1 MNNNNEGSNRPRR
14 VPQMR
19 LTLRSA
25 ALILAVLFGLG
36 LVFLAIGILLL
47 ADNERGRQ
55 SSSIQGL
62 ISTVERTAE
71 IAVFLQDSELA
82 TEVVAG
88 LEQNSSVRAVTIR
101 DDQGQVIA
109 SSVPGN
115 RAQTAPARTVL
126 RPISSPFTPGQTIG
140 SIELAPDREQLERQ
154 VILRIRPA
162 ILFFLI
168 FLAVTGATLLVVL
181 YRQITRPIQ
190 TISRRLHRIDVA
202 SGEHIGIPISHENNE
217 IGTMV
222 SDVNR
227 IIDRMAALVTT
238 ERNLRLQRELEE
250 ARFRAIFDNAGSPI
264 FLADPNGVLKSF
276 NLAFSRTLAADA
288 SAAAGGQH
296 GSLYS
301 LLGDSGATM
310 RELIEE
316 SVSSG
321 RRQSAELEVDLPTGK
336 RWYQVVVNPVSDDEV
351 QGIANDITEHK
362 VAQKDAE
369 EQATTDSL
377 TGIGNRLGFDR
388 HLASVFESC
397 RRRTDHQVALM
408 MLDLDH
414 FKELNDSHGH
424 QAGDQA
430 LAKVAERLQHV
441 LRSGD
446 YLARL
451 GGDEFAIILD
461 GPVDD
466 QALEVIADK
475 IIASLNQPLQ
485 LPDGARGHVGVSIGI
500 AVHNREEEETALLA
514 KRADAAMYAA
524 KAAGRNTWRR
534 APGEAAAG

>member
-1 MNNNNEGSNRPRR
+1 
-14 VPQMR
+14 
-19 LTLRSA
+19 
-25 ALILAVLFGLG
+25 LAVLVGLG
-36 LVFLAIGILLL
+36 LMFLGVGIVLL
-47 ADNERGRQ
+47 ADNERDRQ
-55 SSSIQGL
+55 SDSIQGL

-71 IAVFLQDSELA
+71 IAVFLQDGELA
-82 TEVVAG
+82 QEVVAG
-88 LEQNSSVRAVTIR
+88 LEQNSSVQAVTLR

-109 SSVPGN
+109 RSAPGN
-115 RAQTAPARTVL
+115 RGQAVSAGTVR
-126 RPISSPFTPGQTIG
+126 RPIGSPFTPGQIIG
-140 SIELAPDREQLERQ
+140 SIELTPDRDQLERQ

-181 YRQITRPIQ
+181 YWQITRPIQ
-190 TISRRLHRIDVA
+190 TISRRLHRMDAA
-202 SGEHIGIPISHENNE
+202 SGERIDTPRSHENNE
-217 IGTMV
+217 IGTLV
-222 SDVNR
+222 GDVNR
-227 IIDRMAALVTT
+227 IIDRMAALVAT
-238 ERNLRLQRELEE
+238 ERSLRLQRELEE
-250 ARFRAIFDNAGSPI
+250 TRFRAIFDNAGSPI
-264 FLADPNGVLKSF
+264 FLVNPNGVLKSF

-288 SAAAGGQH
+288 SAEAGGQQ
-296 GSLYS
+296 GLSLYS
-301 LLGDSGATM
+301 LLGDSGEAM
-310 RELIEE
+310 RDLIGEAA
-316 SVSSG
+316 SSG
-321 RRQSAELEVDLPTGK
+321 RPQTAELEVDLPMGK
-336 RWYQVVVNPVSDDEV
+336 RWYQMVVNPVSDDEV

-388 HLASVFESC
+388 HLATVFESC
-397 RRRTDHQVALM
+397 RRRSDRHIALM

-441 LRSGD
+441 LRGGD

-461 GPVDD
+461 GPLDD

-485 LPDGARGHVGVSIGI
+485 LPDGAQGHVGVSIGI
-500 AVHNREEEETALLA
+500 AIHDRREE
-514 KRADAAMYAA
+514 AANA
-524 KAAGRNTWRR
+524 
-534 APGEAAAG
+534 

>member
-1 MNNNNEGSNRPRR
+1 MNHNNKGKTRPRG

-25 ALILAVLFGLG
+25 ALILAVLVGLG
-36 LVFLAIGILLL
+36 LIFLGGGIMLL
-47 ADNERGRQ
+47 ADNERDRQ

-71 IAVFLQDSELA
+71 IAVFLQDRELA

-101 DDQGQVIA
+101 GDQGRVIA
-109 SSVPGN
+109 SSAPGN
-115 RAQTAPARTVL
+115 RAQTAPAGTVL
-126 RPISSPFTPGQTIG
+126 RAISSPFTPGQTIG

-202 SGEHIGIPISHENNE
+202 SGEHIDIPQSHENNE

-222 SDVNR
+222 GDVNR
-227 IIDRMAALVTT
+227 IIDRMAALVTR

-264 FLADPNGVLKSF
+264 FLVDPNGVLKSF

-288 SAAAGGQH
+288 GAEAGAQH

-310 RELIEE
+310 RELIDA

-321 RRQSAELEVDLPTGK
+321 RPQSAELEVDLPMGK
-336 RWYQVVVNPVSDDEV
+336 RWYQVVVNPVGDDEV

-388 HLASVFESC
+388 QLATVFESC
-397 RRRTDHQVALM
+397 RRRSDRHIALM
-408 MLDLDH
+408 ILDLDH

-430 LAKVAERLQHV
+430 LAKVAERLRQV

-500 AVHNREEEETALLA
+500 AIHDRREEGTSALV
-514 KRADAAMYAA
+514 KRADTAMYTA

-534 APGEAAAG
+534 APGGVV